1 MADEN
6 ELAQNPGGKEA
17 SERRPIETL
26 VLLIN
31 GILMIVIA
39 WFQFNI
45 HRNVNTKVDLEDVVK
60 ADMQKSKDGKVVI
73 PGEAVGDMGILFPLE
88 GFTANL
94 AQGDGPR
101 RFIRLN
107 TVLKFSHKSNEEE
120 FKARKPQI
128 RDAIINTLN
137 MKRPEDLLDFK
148 GKIRLKEDLKAAI
161 NTFLIDG
168 EVTDIYY
175 VGFQIN

>member
-6 ELAQNPGGKEA
+6 ELGQKTGGRESSGK
-17 SERRPIETL
+17 RPLESL
-26 VLLIN
+26 VLLLNTI
-31 GILMIVIA
+31 MMMVVA
-39 WFQFNI
+39 WFQYDIHKNFNS
-45 HRNVNTKVDLEDVVK
+45 KVDLEDVVK
-60 ADMQKSKDGKVVI
+60 ADMQKGESGGAL
-73 PGEAVGDMGILFPLE
+73 PGEAVGDIGILFPLDS
-88 GFTANL
+88 FTANL

-107 TVLKFSHKSNEEE
+107 TVLKFSGRSNEEE

-137 MKRPEDLLDFK
+137 VKRPEDILDLK